1 MRAPKGQRWDVT
13 AKIKARDEKL
23 GALRSLLSRVAE
35 QRKAF
40 GTLVSQIEVKLLA
53 TAAEERDKADKA
65 DKALVAG
72 SGLGDRL
79 ERIESERDQARRPRS
94 SSSATRR
101 GAARA
106 DEADQ
111 RRFSELEVARH
122 DEQDKVSA
130 AVAAC
135 DANVASARRSGGA
148 PRTRAS
154 VASHADALQAL
165 RSELAASEAERDRLG
180 EASARAD
187 GGAAETRARRVAEA
201 AARPPGQLDTRRD
214 GRGAHGGAA
223 PARARAEEERERL
236 AAEVLAK
243 SAAVASSARARPR
256 RRRVAEA
263 RGGRGRG
270 AGRRRGGARRPA
282 RDADLAEQARAVEAS
297 LRATAEARR
306 SARRERTAALAQLLA
321 LQGRCDL
328 DRAAFEAEAA
338 ALGDDRAANDAAL
351 AARARTATPR
361 RRGSRRET
369 ELASLR
375 AELDEKNEID
385 AKAQALALSEAR
397 GEELRGNIRV
407 FARVRPFLP
416 SDGAA
421 ADAPP
426 VVVDM
431 ADGTSLTLAAEDD
444 DADGEPFGDKKR
456 KRRKEL
462 FSYDHV
468 FARQRA
474 RSVFT
479 EVAEFVQSALD
490 GYQRWSRSPRTA
502 TRSGWAYEMEVSYV
516 EIYNEQVRDLLAD
529 NGPAPAPGGDVRPPK
544 PAGLEVRRDPKT
556 GRVYV
561 DGCTRTPVDPGDKA
575 MVDDLMQCAA
585 THRCVAATDMNAVSS
600 RSHAVFTLH
609 LTGTHA
615 EKKARLKGALNL
627 VDLAGSERL
636 DRSGAVGQRAK
647 EAAHI
652 NKSLSPLARRAA
664 PRWEKLWTRDGSA
677 CFYHDVDAGTVTWD
691 EPDGYDPARDGGGRG
706 DDVVVGDRC
715 AWELLRT
722 DDGHPFYH
730 NVDTGEV
737 TWDAPDDF
745 DDASDHDDASVT
757 WTRHRDSA
765 TGRDY
770 YHNLDT
776 GETTWERPEVEEEEE
791 DEEEEEEEDDDD
803 EGWAMRAARH
813 HYEGGVAHDEPT
825 LHPADELAAAEPIA
839 CEPAER
845 AEGRGSSR
853 GVALRRRDAPPR
865 RRRRGRRAAPVVG
878 VEALRRLAVAEEE
891 EEREERRS
899 SASKLFGV
907 SEVADEE
914 EEPQERRSSASK
926 LFGASAEE
934 DEPQERRSSASK
946 LFGASAEEDE
956 PQERR
961 SSASKLF
968 GASADDT
975 DEDEAADSQG
985 GLETLLRAIVVMPQL
1000 PAHRGTKGRGLP
1012 VVMAEALV
1020 LKCVAALLRDEDAIL
1035 GLVSESTEDLEALFA
1050 DVLVARKS
1058 WVRVGIVVRTL
1069 IALCVG
1075 DRPADGGGG
1084 DDAEDFGT
1092 PPPPRRLATPRSR
1105 RRRRR
1110 RRRRDLVTHLGGD
1123 EASPSDAGSARSVRF
1138 GAVTYSDPPPLEAP
1152 ARRRR
1157 GRGRGPRWRDR
1168 ASSARLD
1175 ADEDSDDDDDP
1186 DESEAL
1192 RLLRAVDG
1200 LEADE
1205 RADAAL
1211 DGGDRGTAL
1220 AAVADAVEAA
1230 RVEAATDGPIAAAL
1244 VDAVAAS
1251 VLRAAAGA
1259 RPRQRSRRPRTGAAS
1274 RP

>member
-1 MRAPKGQRWDVT
+1 MPQAHNAAALKNTTNTAPAADDAAPEPTTAAAKLAAAARGRTESKPQPSYRAFGGGPSRSTSRPATAAARSKSRGPAAARSATAPQPGRAATTLQAAARGRTGRRRSMEVAKERFGYLKSSTVAARRGASSVTATTTAASRSRSSARPSASGPAKSRSPPPPAAPRPSTAAAVSRSAIMPCARARLAAAAAAAPGEAAAPIAEVESEAALRAAEQMSTMLESVGKAPIVPGLLVTTFAGSTDEDIAEACEKMRAPKGQRWDVT

-79 ERIESERDQARRPRS
+79 ERIESERDQAKEAAKLLEVKLAAAATARDAAEAAAAEGKAEAAELKESLGAASAELVSLKEASMRDAGLVEGTLLAGQDRTAAQAS
-94 SSSATRR
+94 RVAAAERERDELRAALAEARAGLSVATEGSSATTAATERLLADATAER
-101 GAARA
+101 DAARAEAAAARRSLADQTAAIARAEGKAEMASAHATEARAALLVAQRDAAEALARARVA

-135 DANVASARRSGGA
+135 DANVASARAEARA
-148 PRTRAS
+148 AEARAAHLEAS

-187 GGAAETRARRVAEA
+187 GGAAETREALAAAEA
-201 AARPPGQLDTRRD
+201 AARDLRGQLDTRRATD
-214 GRGAHGGAA
+214 EVRTEELRQRA
-223 PARARAEEERERL
+223 ARAEEERERL

-243 SAAVASSARARPR
+243 SAAVAELRVRAEAAEKALAA
-256 RRRVAEA
+256 AEA
-263 RGGRGRG
+263 RAADADAARGDAAAERD
-270 AGRRRGGARRPA
+270 ARA

-297 LRATAEARR
+297 LRATAEAKEERE
-306 SARRERTAALAQLLA
+306 RRERTAALAQLLA
-321 LQGRCDL
+321 LQGRCDS

-351 AARARTATPR
+351 AARAAADRRALDAATE
-361 RRGSRRET
+361 GLAARET

-397 GEELRGNIRV
+397 GEVEALRRRLAATEEATRDAAATCEGRVAEMEEKLRDADVTRRKLHNTIQELRGNIRV

-468 FARQRA
+468 FGPSTGQER
-474 RSVFT
+474 VFT

-490 GYQRWSRSPRTA
+490 GYQVCLFSYGQTGSGKTHTMQGTGTGPMRGIIPRA
-502 TRSGWAYEMEVSYV
+502 MEQVAAYCDAQRARGWAYEMEVSYV

-529 NGPAPAPGGDVRPPK
+529 DGPAPAPGGDVRPAK

-652 NKSLSPLARRAA
+652 NKSLSALAGVFSALNRKQTHVPYRDS
-664 PRWEKLWTRDGSA
+664 KLTFLLQPALSGDGKTLLFVNLSPTPGSA
-677 CFYHDVDAGTVTWD
+677 NESLCSLRFAKQVQSVELGKAKRHIETV
-691 EPDGYDPARDGGGRG
+691 
-706 DDVVVGDRC
+706 
-715 AWELLRT
+715 
-722 DDGHPFYH
+722 H
-730 NVDTGEV
+730 
-737 TWDAPDDF
+737 
-745 DDASDHDDASVT
+745 
-757 WTRHRDSA
+757 
-765 TGRDY
+765 
-770 YHNLDT
+770 
-776 GETTWERPEVEEEEE
+776 
-791 DEEEEEEEDDDD
+791 
-803 EGWAMRAARH
+803 
-813 HYEGGVAHDEPT
+813 
-825 LHPADELAAAEPIA
+825 
-839 CEPAER
+839 
-845 AEGRGSSR
+845 
-853 GVALRRRDAPPR
+853 
-865 RRRRGRRAAPVVG
+865 
-878 VEALRRLAVAEEE
+878 
-891 EEREERRS
+891 
-899 SASKLFGV
+899 
-907 SEVADEE
+907 
-914 EEPQERRSSASK
+914 
-926 LFGASAEE
+926 
-934 DEPQERRSSASK
+934 
-946 LFGASAEEDE
+946 
-956 PQERR
+956 
-961 SSASKLF
+961 
-968 GASADDT
+968 
-975 DEDEAADSQG
+975 
-985 GLETLLRAIVVMPQL
+985 
-1000 PAHRGTKGRGLP
+1000 
-1012 VVMAEALV
+1012 
-1020 LKCVAALLRDEDAIL
+1020 
-1035 GLVSESTEDLEALFA
+1035 
-1050 DVLVARKS
+1050 
-1058 WVRVGIVVRTL
+1058 
-1069 IALCVG
+1069 
-1075 DRPADGGGG
+1075 
-1084 DDAEDFGT
+1084 
-1092 PPPPRRLATPRSR
+1092 
-1105 RRRRR
+1105 
-1110 RRRRDLVTHLGGD
+1110 
-1123 EASPSDAGSARSVRF
+1123 
-1138 GAVTYSDPPPLEAP
+1138 
-1152 ARRRR
+1152 
-1157 GRGRGPRWRDR
+1157 
-1168 ASSARLD
+1168 
-1175 ADEDSDDDDDP
+1175 
-1186 DESEAL
+1186 
-1192 RLLRAVDG
+1192 
-1200 LEADE
+1200 
-1205 RADAAL
+1205 
-1211 DGGDRGTAL
+1211 
-1220 AAVADAVEAA
+1220 
-1230 RVEAATDGPIAAAL
+1230 
-1244 VDAVAAS
+1244 
-1251 VLRAAAGA
+1251 
-1259 RPRQRSRRPRTGAAS
+1259 
-1274 RP
+1274 